1 MLRSRLSEALKEA
14 MKAKDARRVST
25 LRLILA
31 AIKDRDIQ
39 ARTDGVADGVPDE
52 DILAVLQKMIKQRRE
67 SIEHYEAGGRLELA
81 EQEQEEIAIIQ
92 EYLPKQLTEAET
104 EAAAR
109 EAIEAVGAGGIK
121 DMGRVMARLKERH
134 SGEMDFAKAGPVVK
148 RLLTGG

>member
-1 MLRSRLSEALKEA
+1 MLRNRLSEALKEA
-14 MKAKDARRVST
+14 MKAREARRVST

-39 ARTDGVADGVPDE
+39 ARTDGHSETVPDE
-52 DILAVLQKMIKQRRE
+52 EILAVLQKMIKQRRE
-67 SIEHYEAGGRLELA
+67 SIEHYEAAGRLELA
-81 EQEQEEIAIIQ
+81 EQEQDEIAVIQ
-92 EYLPKQLTEAET
+92 QYLPKQLTEAEA

-109 EAIEAVGAGGIK
+109 EAIGALGAAGIK

-134 SGEMDFAKAGPVVK
+134 SGEMDFGKAGPMVK